1 MEISEFKY
9 ACRQTT
15 DIEERNKLAQSFGD
29 WWVDNAISIPLV
41 WVFDAAIYNPAIV
54 SEYKVN
60 LLHMGPIRYHEF
72 TVPVYQ

>member
-1 MEISEFKY
+1 MSV
-9 ACRQTT
+9 TG
-15 DIEERNKLAQSFGD
+15 LAQEFGD
-29 WWVDNAISIPLV
+29 WWVNNAISVPLL
-41 WVFDAAIYNPAIV
+41 WVFDAAIYNPGVV